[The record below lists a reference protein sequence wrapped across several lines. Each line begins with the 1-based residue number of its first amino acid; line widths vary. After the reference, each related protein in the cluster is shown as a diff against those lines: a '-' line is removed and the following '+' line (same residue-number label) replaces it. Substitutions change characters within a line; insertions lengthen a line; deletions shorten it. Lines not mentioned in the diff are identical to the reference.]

1 MKQIEGQI
9 TIDMWM
15 QWREDIRTKLNETAN
30 NFVYIGYRLKQIRD
44 SGMFGECDNLIS
56 FAQKEYGLGK
66 SAVSRFIAINDKF
79 SEDGNSELLKEEYR
93 GLTSSKLSEML
104 TLTEADCT
112 LITEQTT
119 IKEIRELKNHIIEKE
134 GEEIEESKETT
145 EYTAVEKCII
155 DFFQNKDKKLN
166 EVMKLLKE
174 PDEDKIK
181 MAAELINPTG
191 QCSHKKGVAMMFF
204 YGYEQGIKCKL
215 LTEVEPRSMTYAEF
229 MMTTRKIFQMA
240 ADETEKVWELYY
252 PQEQEEEEEKQEEQ
266 KAPSV
271 LQNQGLETVATSQ
284 QEEKIEI
291 KMESEENTPPVLQ
304 NQGLEDVA
312 TSQQQE
318 EIEEIEVE
326 ERKIE
331 VKEEEIPINAEQS
344 VIVTR
349 EESYGDILQDA
360 MILSI
365 DIMKILDEAV
375 TTWAQHQTRI
385 GLGKLIECTENA
397 KDTVKMCEKLREE
410 L

>member
-284 QEEKIEI
+284 Q
-291 KMESEENTPPVLQ
+291 
-304 NQGLEDVA
+304 
-312 TSQQQE
+312 QE

-331 VKEEEIPINAEQS
+331 VKEEEIPTNAERR